1 MSLENEICAQREV
14 HLYRKYH
21 PARAFHDPGTRELCD
36 EKQRKNK
43 KAPKYYLRGFK
54 AGNGN
59 RTHLSTLGRSC
70 STDELY
76 LHFEQSYCITFDEI
90 SQLRFQGFLYIAIS
104 SRTPRR
110 SCRDVRGALAPSTAH
125 ICDPPEAFILHR
137 EIVLKMKA
145 SFILRAY
152 LMSKDTSI
160 AR

>member
-36 EKQRKNK
+36 ERQRKNK

-76 LHFEQSYCITFDEI
+76 LHFEHSYCITFDEI
-90 SQLRFQGFLYIAIS
+90 SQLRFTGIHLYEIHLCCGLIS
-104 SRTPRR
+104 DAEFS
-110 SCRDVRGALAPSTAH
+110 
-125 ICDPPEAFILHR
+125 
-137 EIVLKMKA
+137 
-145 SFILRAY
+145 
-152 LMSKDTSI
+152 
-160 AR
+160 